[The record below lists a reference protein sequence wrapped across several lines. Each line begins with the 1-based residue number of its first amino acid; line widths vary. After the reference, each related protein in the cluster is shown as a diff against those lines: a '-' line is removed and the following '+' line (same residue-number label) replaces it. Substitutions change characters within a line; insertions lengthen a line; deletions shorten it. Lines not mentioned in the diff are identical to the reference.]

1 MLFAEVNGHKELK
14 EQLARAVTNN
24 NLGHAILFYGPEG
37 NNALLLAWALAQYLN
52 CENKGADSCNNC
64 NSCKKFNKL
73 IHPDFHFVYPIYVSK
88 ADKKFLSVDFLVDW
102 RKILLEQQNFNLNQ
116 WFSSINADNK
126 NANIPAAECNEIIR
140 KVQLKAFEADYKIVV
155 IWQAEYLSKE
165 GNKLLKIIEEPPNNT
180 IFILIANDVEQIL
193 PTIQSRTRLIKV
205 PSLTNAEMQTFLER
219 KETFNK
225 QQIDQIINIAEG
237 SLIEAKIL
245 IANEGNNFNELM
257 IRWYEAAFKN
267 NAIEANNIIDE
278 IQGVGKQNQKYFI
291 EYQLNFLRQTLLYLN
306 TKQNNKLPENE
317 REQKLL
323 KYLANKIDQ
332 LTIMDLVE
340 LLDKQIYYIER
351 YANIKIQFFN
361 LFIELSDIIRRV
373 AVVSKQFLTTSN
385 GNNRI

>member
-291 EYQLNFLRQTLLYLN
+291 EYQLNF
-306 TKQNNKLPENE
+306 
-317 REQKLL
+317 
-323 KYLANKIDQ
+323 
-332 LTIMDLVE
+332 
-340 LLDKQIYYIER
+340 
-351 YANIKIQFFN
+351 
-361 LFIELSDIIRRV
+361 
-373 AVVSKQFLTTSN
+373 
-385 GNNRI
+385 

>member
-52 CENKGADSCNNC
+52 CENKEADSCNNC

-237 SLIEAKIL
+237 SLTEAKIL

-291 EYQLNFLRQTLLYLN
+291 EYQLNFLRQTLWYLN

-373 AVVSKQFLTTSN
+373 AVVSK
-385 GNNRI
+385 